1 MEGVSVAGAKRRAV
15 VLLSG
20 GLDSATAAAVAKSKG
35 YELFA
40 ISFDY
45 GQRHRRE
52 LVCARKVGKA
62 LGVTEHRMIFVG
74 LSELGGSALTDKKI
88 KVPGGIGDWKGTTKI
103 PVTYVPARN
112 LIFLALAAA
121 YAETVGA
128 EALYIGANAV
138 DFSGYPDCRPE
149 FLRAFERALRSGTKR
164 CAEGGKL
171 VVKAPLL
178 HMTKSAIVRLGCR
191 LGVPHG
197 KTWSCY
203 CGGDE
208 PCGECDSCRIRAK
221 GFREAGMD
229 DPLVMNAARGG
240 RSANAAQ
247 AGSEEGAPTGHSRR
261 SGKCN
266 APRGE
271 GRRPARRNRSKRT
284 GA

>member
-1 MEGVSVAGAKRRAV
+1 MAGKLKRAV

-20 GLDSATAAAVAKSKG
+20 GLDSATAAAVAKSRG
-35 YELFA
+35 CELFA

-45 GQRHRRE
+45 GQRHRKE
-52 LVCARKVGKA
+52 LVCARKVGKS
-62 LGVTEHRMIFVG
+62 LGVTEHKIISVG
-74 LSELGGSALTDKKI
+74 LSELGGSALTDRKLD
-88 KVPGGIGDWKGTTKI
+88 VPRGKGAWKGTSRI
-103 PVTYVPARN
+103 PATYVPARN

-171 VVKAPLL
+171 VVNAPLL
-178 HMTKSAIVRLGCR
+178 RLTKAAIVKLGHR

-197 KTWSCY
+197 MTWSCY
-203 CGGDE
+203 SGDDE

-221 GFREAGMD
+221 GFREAGLD
-229 DPLVMNAARGG
+229 DPLMNSAVKGGRAANAERTYSEAGARPGASREGGARGAL
-240 RSANAAQ
+240 RS
-247 AGSEEGAPTGHSRR
+247 
-261 SGKCN
+261 
-266 APRGE
+266 E
-271 GRRPARRNRSKRT
+271 GRRPARRRNAKRT